1 MKKLNLNTAQAIDSL
16 TDFIK
21 STVNNAG
28 YSRAVLGLSGGV
40 DSSLG
45 AFLSARA
52 LGAKNVLALRMP
64 YKTSSPE
71 SLEHA
76 NLVIEQLGMPSLTI
90 DISEAVDAVLVNFPD
105 ANPVRRGNVMA
116 RIRMI
121 NVYDQS
127 AAFPGLV
134 VGTGNKT
141 ESLLGYST
149 LHGDG
154 AFDFNPLADL
164 YKAQVRQLAAELG
177 VPPSIIN
184 KPPSADLWV
193 GQTDEEELGF
203 TYDEMDRLL
212 YALVEEGLSSGDCV
226 KAGFSEEFVQNIIS
240 RVKRYRYK
248 STLPLTGSVGQ
259 HPLVELEQLPV
270 FARSKSGLD

>member
-1 MKKLNLNTAQAIDSL
+1 MKKLNLNAAQAIDSL

-28 YSRAVLGLSGGV
+28 FSKVVLGISGGV
-40 DSSLG
+40 DSSLS
-45 AFLSARA
+45 AFLSVQA
-52 LGAKNVLALRMP
+52 LGEKNVLALCMP

-76 NLVIEQLGMPSLTI
+76 KLVIEQLRVPSLTI
-90 DISEAVDAVLVNFPD
+90 DISEAVDAVLLNYPD
-105 ANPVRRGNVMA
+105 ASLVRRGNVMA

-121 NVYDQS
+121 NIYDQS

-164 YKAQVRQLAAELG
+164 YKAQVRQLAAEIG
-177 VPPSIIN
+177 VPQSIIE

-212 YALVEEGLSSGDCV
+212 YALVEEGLSSGECL

-240 RVKRYRYK
+240 RVKKYRFK
-248 STLPLTGSVGQ
+248 STLPLVGSVGQ
-259 HPLVELEQLPV
+259 YPLVELEQLPA
-270 FARSKSGLD
+270 FADRN